1 MNKYFYNHLLMDD
14 KMLTEK
20 RLIKDLTKLNIEI
33 FYKLKLLIINL
44 DNMTK
49 YDEVINDSIMTIHIF
64 IASLIQIA
72 NKMK

>member
-1 MNKYFYNHLLMDD
+1 MNKYFYNLLLMDNV
-14 KMLTEK
+14 MLNEK

-33 FYKLKLLIINL
+33 FYKLKILIINL

-49 YDEVINDSIMTIHIF
+49 YEEVINDSIMTIHMF

>member
-1 MNKYFYNHLLMDD
+1 MNKYFYNLLLMDNV
-14 KMLTEK
+14 MLNEK

-49 YDEVINDSIMTIHIF
+49 YEEVINDSIMTIHIF